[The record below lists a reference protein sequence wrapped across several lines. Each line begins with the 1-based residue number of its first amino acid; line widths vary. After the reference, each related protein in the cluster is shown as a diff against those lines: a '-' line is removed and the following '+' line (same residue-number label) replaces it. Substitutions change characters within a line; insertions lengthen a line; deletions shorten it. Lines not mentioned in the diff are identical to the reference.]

1 MPLATPRCVEARC
14 DASKLNPPFI
24 LGRAQSSSVIRMAGY
39 MPKHLDTALEH
50 LRRMETRIARQSELV
65 EKLSNSGKDTSAAR
79 GRLQLLK
86 SVLIEMRAQLSQ
98 LAQTEAD
105 TKRPTAASKRPQAPK
120 KK

>member
-14 DASKLNPPFI
+14 NASKLNALFI
-24 LGRAQSSSVIRMAGY
+24 LGQSRSSSDISTAGY
-39 MPKHLDTALEH
+39 MPKHLDVALEH

-79 GRLQLLK
+79 ERLQLLK
-86 SVLIEMRAQLSQ
+86 SVLIEMRAQLGQ

-105 TKRPTAASKRPQAPK
+105 TKRPTSASKRPQAPK